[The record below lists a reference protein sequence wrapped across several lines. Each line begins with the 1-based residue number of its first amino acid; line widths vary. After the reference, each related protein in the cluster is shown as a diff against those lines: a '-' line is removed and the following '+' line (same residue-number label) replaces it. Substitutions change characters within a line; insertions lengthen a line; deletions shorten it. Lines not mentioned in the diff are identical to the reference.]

1 VRFEGISG
9 RIDQGIGILFN
20 LMPNGD
26 YLTLRANQLENNL
39 VLWKFEKG
47 RRKWIRNTPT
57 PSCQWHDLKVRI
69 AGTKVEGYVDGKL
82 YFEHVLPERV
92 SGRIGLWSKADTT
105 FRRLHRDASRLSNAA
120 GGALRSLKA
129 AKDYALV
136 ASPAALARD
145 ENARLLASDWMH
157 ASGSAMRDRID

>member
-1 VRFEGISG
+1 LCRFSDAGNDDAVEDADAVVSMA
-9 RIDQGIGILFN
+9 RSQG
-20 LMPNGD
+20 
-26 YLTLRANQLENNL
+26 Q
-39 VLWKFEKG
+39 
-47 RRKWIRNTPT
+47 
-57 PSCQWHDLKVRI
+57 I

-92 SGRIGLWSKADTT
+92 YGRIGLWSKADAT

-145 ENARLLASDWMH
+145 ENARLLASDRMH